1 MKLPISLC
9 MIVKNEQKFIKGCL
23 DSVKE
28 FVSEIVVGDTGSTDM
43 TESIACEYSATVFK
57 MKWENDFALARNC
70 VLERASMPYILV
82 MDADERLN
90 QSSTDQ
96 LIKFFESETI
106 NPGRVVI
113 KNIVRDNDIT
123 FGQATR
129 IFPNLPDY
137 RYNGQ
142 IHEQLQYQGKTPTS
156 LQTNII
162 IDHLGYEEAIL
173 IERNKLERNL
183 FILSEM
189 EKSSPHD
196 LYVIY
201 QIGKTHFVAKNY
213 PEAFKYLEK
222 VILSIPSDSLNRVS
236 YASSALLNLCYS
248 LYYMK
253 SFKLLNKYIEL
264 GIDFFS
270 DYTDLYFIYGLSLTS
285 MSHPDAIKMVPSVF
299 NYCLQ
304 LGEADS
310 TKYETTRGV
319 GSYKAHYNLGVY
331 WEIIGEINKA
341 YSHYFFALQQGYQIA
356 DVRLKLL
363 SQIGEKK

>member
-1 MKLPISLC
+1 MKLPLSLC
-9 MIVKNEQKFIKGCL
+9 MIVNNEQKFIKDCL

-28 FVSEIVVGDTGSTDM
+28 FVSEIVIGDTGSTDM
-43 TESIACEYSATVFK
+43 TESIAREYGAEVFRVNWK
-57 MKWENDFALARNC
+57 NDFGDARNA
-70 VLERASMPYILV
+70 VLERASMPYVLV

-90 QSSTDQ
+90 QSSSDQ
-96 LIKFFESETI
+96 LIKFFEYETT
-106 NPGRVVI
+106 NPGKVVI
-113 KNIVRDNDIT
+113 KNMVRDNDIT

-137 RYNGQ
+137 RYTGRV
-142 IHEQLQYQGKTPTS
+142 HEQLQYQGRTPKS

-162 IDHLGYEEAIL
+162 IDHLGYKDGIVT
-173 IERNKLERNL
+173 ERNKIQRNL
-183 FILSEM
+183 SILTEI

-213 PEAFKYLEK
+213 PEAVKYLEK
-222 VILSIPSDSLNRVS
+222 VIKSIPSNSLTS
-236 YASSALLNLCYS
+236 STFASSAWLTLCYS

-253 SFKLLNKYIEL
+253 SFKLLNKYIEE
-264 GIDFFS
+264 GIEFFN

-285 MSHPDAIKMVPSVF
+285 MNHPDAIKMVPLVF

-310 TKYETTRGV
+310 TKYETTMGV
-319 GSYKAHYNLGVY
+319 GSYKAHYNLGIY
-331 WEIIGEINKA
+331 WEIIGEIDKA
-341 YSHYFFALQQGYQIA
+341 YSHYLFAVQQGYQNA
-356 DVRLKLL
+356 AVRLKLL
-363 SQIGEKK
+363 SK

>member
-1 MKLPISLC
+1 MKLPVSLC
-9 MIVKNEQKFIKGCL
+9 MIVNNEQKFIKDCL

-28 FVSEIVVGDTGSTDM
+28 FVSEIVIGDTGSTDM
-43 TESIACEYSATVFK
+43 TESIAREHGATVFRMDWK
-57 MKWENDFALARNC
+57 NDFGDARNS
-70 VLERASMPYILV
+70 VLERASMPYIFV

-90 QSSTDQ
+90 QSSSDQ
-96 LIKFFESETI
+96 LMKFFEYETI

-113 KNIVRDNDIT
+113 KNIVHDNDIT

-137 RYNGQ
+137 RYNGR
-142 IHEQLQYQGKTPTS
+142 IHEQLQYQGNTPKS
-156 LQTNII
+156 SQTNII
-162 IDHLGYEEAIL
+162 IDHLGYKDEIM
-173 IERNKLERNL
+173 IERQKIQRNL
-183 FILSEM
+183 TILTEM

-201 QIGKTHFVAKNY
+201 QIGKTQFVAKNY
-213 PEAFKYLEK
+213 PEAVRYLEK
-222 VILSIPSDSLNRVS
+222 VLKSIPLNSLTS
-236 YASSALLNLCYS
+236 STYASSAWLTLCYS

-253 SFKLLNKYIEL
+253 SFSLLNKYIEE
-264 GIDFFS
+264 GIEIFS

-285 MSHPDAIKMVPSVF
+285 MNHPDAIKMVPSVF

-310 TKYETTRGV
+310 TKYETTMGV

-331 WEIIGEINKA
+331 WEIIGEIDKA
-341 YSHYFFALQQGYQIA
+341 YSHYLFAVQQGYQIA
-356 DVRLKLL
+356 GARLKLL
-363 SQIGEKK
+363 SR